1 MPVLFDGMCNKIYSY
16 FFFLFWVSHMVS
28 TCMTALSRC
37 STWCPS
43 RRCYHQHCPLF
54 DQNTFC
60 CRQPDAGNQLQ
71 HLFCLQVHPHKNP
84 CNSST
89 HLCRDDFSKTAM
101 ETQLALK
108 CQNKINGQIC
118 TVVLK
123 FHCIKM
129 RETSFFRIRNPFWIR
144 FSCCVS
150 TASLSIKVYWSWA
163 SMDFNRALDSLM
175 GI

>member
-1 MPVLFDGMCNKIYSY
+1 MVYATKYIHISYSY
-16 FFFLFWVSHMVS
+16 SELVTW
-28 TCMTALSRC
+28 CLLASRC

-43 RRCYHQHCPLF
+43 RRCYHHSTVHYLIRTPSV
-54 DQNTFC
+54 
-60 CRQPDAGNQLQ
+60 AGNQLQ

-89 HLCRDDFSKTAM
+89 RLCRDDFSKTAR

-123 FHCIKM
+123 FHCLKM
-129 RETSFFRIRNPFWIR
+129 RETSFFRIRNPFWVR

-150 TASLSIKVYWSWA
+150 TASLSIKVY
-163 SMDFNRALDSLM
+163 
-175 GI
+175 

>member
-1 MPVLFDGMCNKIYSY
+1 MPVLFDGMCNKIYSC

-43 RRCYHQHCPLF
+43 RRCYHHQPLF

-71 HLFCLQVHPHKNP
+71 HLFCLHVHPHKNP

-89 HLCRDDFSKTAM
+89 HLCRDDFSKTAR

-108 CQNKINGQIC
+108 CQNKINGQ
-118 TVVLK
+118 
-123 FHCIKM
+123 M
-129 RETSFFRIRNPFWIR
+129 Y
-144 FSCCVS
+144 CCVEI
-150 TASLSIKVYWSWA
+150 SLSKNAWDEFLQNQKPI
-163 SMDFNRALDSLM
+163 LDKIFLLCFHSVSVH
-175 GI
+175 